1 MPYKTL
7 KAEERA
13 ANMGIFKASASG
25 IVLETVDLTVYYNGR
40 KVLDKVN
47 AVFHENRITAI
58 IGPSGSGKSS
68 LLRSLN
74 RLNDLIPGARV
85 EGRVYYRGTDIYSKE
100 VDVYSLRAKIGMVF
114 QKPNPFPMS
123 IYDNVAFGLRVNG
136 VRDENMIEKRVEEAL
151 RLAALWDEVKD
162 RLYDNAYTL
171 SIGQQQRLII
181 ARALAVEPD
190 VLLLDEP
197 TSSLDP
203 ISTSKIEEVLAR
215 LKERYTIVIVTH
227 DLGQARRLSDH
238 TIVLMP
244 DKSGTGRLIE
254 QGPTRR
260 VFEDPINEKTRTYIS
275 RSLGLL

>member
-1 MPYKTL
+1 MRIWELP
-7 KAEERA
+7 
-13 ANMGIFKASASG
+13 GGGSSG
-25 IVLETVDLTVYYNGR
+25 NGGSPAVGGEFVIETVGLTVYYNGR
-40 KVLDKVN
+40 KVLGGVTTG
-47 AVFHENRITAI
+47 FRENSITAI

-85 EGRVYYRGTDIYSKE
+85 EGKVYYRGLDIYSSGI
-100 VDVYSLRAKIGMVF
+100 DVYALRARIGMVF

-136 VRDENMIEKRVEEAL
+136 VRDEDFIDKRVREAL
-151 RLAALWDEVKD
+151 KMAALWEEVKD
-162 RLYDNAYTL
+162 RLHENAYNL
-171 SIGQQQRLII
+171 SVGQQQRLII

-203 ISTSKIEEVLAR
+203 ISTAKLEEVLVG

-227 DLGQARRLSDH
+227 NLGQARRISDY

-244 DKSGTGRLIE
+244 GEDGVGRLVE
-254 QGPTRR
+254 QGPTSQI
-260 VFEDPINEKTRTYIS
+260 FEEPVSEKTKAYVT
-275 RSLGLL
+275 GLIG